1 MIHQNESVQLK
12 TEALRVTARH
22 QGVNTKRH
30 RHRHATLV
38 INLFFPPVEPSS
50 TPTPSDQGG
59 RSRARRAYGNDE
71 RYSNKC
77 CVDYRWR
84 RRPRRVQMHLP
95 PKKHSINHTCSA
107 GFRHGARR
115 RPMAREQQT
124 HNMYCCCVFCC
135 EQWDPFC
142 YLSDAKLSA
151 ADRYPCPA
159 AHEYCVAYIRYM
171 LTLYCLEGLWGGG

>member
-1 MIHQNESVQLK
+1 MND
-12 TEALRVTARH
+12 
-22 QGVNTKRH
+22 
-30 RHRHATLV
+30 TL
-38 INLFFPPVEPSS
+38 INAAWII
-50 TPTPSDQGG
+50 DGGGGG
-59 RSRARRAYGNDE
+59 RDVY
-71 RYSNKC
+71 KC
-77 CVDYRWR
+77 TC
-84 RRPRRVQMHLP
+84 P

-107 GFRHGARR
+107 GFRHGAQR

-159 AHEYCVAYIRYM
+159 AHEYSRIITIPCSLHTVYVDVILPGRIVGRRVKCAAHI
-171 LTLYCLEGLWGGG
+171 L